1 MERKYSIKDDDWD
14 QRPLMELTQAK
25 GLVEQLQT
33 HVMDSPS
40 ATNTSKELMTKI
52 TSSYKSSLSI
62 LNGVKFEGGE
72 NSLSMLKGGET
83 SLSKLNGRIKLE
95 TGENSLSMSTEI
107 QGGDLLNI
115 IAPMTASIIP
125 TDSPRSSC
133 GSLGNHDDSD
143 LIRNQ
148 SKIRK
153 CQPRWKEQ
161 VRVCELSGLQGPL
174 DDGYSWRKYGQKD
187 IFGAAHPRAYFRCAH
202 RVAQGC
208 LSNKQVQ
215 RSDEDSS
222 IFDVTYQG
230 LHTCNQVSHLLPGQP
245 PNKEDQKLKN
255 PQETLLNFKTGCHVK
270 VEDFNS
276 LLEPKSASFSLP
288 SASTPNSNSSKR
300 EKKTVVFSSPQPEP
314 QPHSRSMDS
323 PFLPPS
329 ASPTTSNS
337 SFFPP
342 YRTNNFG
349 GLQNLQSDH
358 NDFATVTASGI
369 SSPSQDFGLDFFVD
383 FNSDIP
389 FSR

>member
-1 MERKYSIKDDDWD
+1 M
-14 QRPLMELTQAK
+14 
-25 GLVEQLQT
+25 
-33 HVMDSPS
+33 
-40 ATNTSKELMTKI
+40 
-52 TSSYKSSLSI
+52 LS
-62 LNGVKFEGGE
+62 GV
-72 NSLSMLKGGET
+72 
-83 SLSKLNGRIKLE
+83 
-95 TGENSLSMSTEI
+95 
-107 QGGDLLNI
+107 QGGDPPKITGSTTAI
-115 IAPMTASIIP
+115 IS
-125 TDSPRSSC
+125 TDSPRSPC

-143 LIRNQ
+143 LVRKQ

-161 VRVCELSGLQGPL
+161 VRVCERSGLQGPL

-215 RSDEDSS
+215 RSDEDPS

-245 PNKEDQKLKN
+245 QNKEDQKLKN
-255 PQETLLNFKTGCHVK
+255 LQETLLNFKTGCHVK

-276 LLEPKSASFSLP
+276 LIEPKSTSFLQP
-288 SASTPNSNSSKR
+288 SASKK
-300 EKKTVVFSSPQPEP
+300 EKKTVIFSSPER
-314 QPHSRSMDS
+314 HNHSMDS
-323 PFLPPS
+323 PVHPPS

>member
-1 MERKYSIKDDDWD
+1 MERKDSIKDDDWD

-52 TSSYKSSLSI
+52 TTSYKASLSM
-62 LNGVKFEGGE
+62 LDGVKFEGGA

-83 SLSKLNGRIKLE
+83 SLSI
-95 TGENSLSMSTEI
+95 STEI

-115 IAPMTASIIP
+115 IAPMTTPIIP

-133 GSLGNHDDSD
+133 RSLGNHDDSD
-143 LIRNQ
+143 LIRKQ
-148 SKIRK
+148 SKI
-153 CQPRWKEQ
+153 
-161 VRVCELSGLQGPL
+161 
-174 DDGYSWRKYGQKD
+174 SWRKYGQKD

-215 RSDEDSS
+215 RSDEDPS

-276 LLEPKSASFSLP
+276 LIEPKSASFSLP
-288 SASTPNSNSSKR
+288 SASTPNPKSSKR
-300 EKKTVVFSSPQPEP
+300 EKKTVVFSSPEPELE
-314 QPHSRSMDS
+314 PHNHSMDS
-323 PFLPPS
+323 RFHPPS

-337 SFFPP
+337 SLFPP

-349 GLQNLQSDH
+349 GLQNLQSDN

>member
-52 TSSYKSSLSI
+52 TSSYKASLSI

-95 TGENSLSMSTEI
+95 TGENSLSI
-107 QGGDLLNI
+107 
-115 IAPMTASIIP
+115 
-125 TDSPRSSC
+125 
-133 GSLGNHDDSD
+133 
-143 LIRNQ
+143 
-148 SKIRK
+148 K

-161 VRVCELSGLQGPL
+161 VRVCERSGLQGPL

-215 RSDEDSS
+215 RSDEDPS

-288 SASTPNSNSSKR
+288 SASTPNPNSSKR
-300 EKKTVVFSSPQPEP
+300 EKKTVIFSSPEP
-314 QPHSRSMDS
+314 QPHNRSMDS
-323 PFLPPS
+323 SFHPPS
-329 ASPTTSNS
+329 ASPTISDAS
-337 SFFPP
+337 LFPP
-342 YRTNNFG
+342 YRANNFG
-349 GLQNLQSDH
+349 GGKNLQFDH
-358 NDFATVTASGI
+358 NDFASVTASGI
-369 SSPSQDFGLDFFVD
+369 SSPSQDFGLDFYVD

>member
-1 MERKYSIKDDDWD
+1 MERKDDDWD

-40 ATNTSKELMTKI
+40 ATTNGKELMTKI
-52 TSSYKSSLSI
+52 TSSYKASLSM
-62 LNGVKFEGGE
+62 LNGVKFEDGA
-72 NSLSMLKGGET
+72 NSLSMLKGIKYLEGGEP
-83 SLSKLNGRIKLE
+83 SLSKLNRIKLE
-95 TGENSLSMSTEI
+95 TGENSLSMLSGV
-107 QGGDLLNI
+107 QGGD
-115 IAPMTASIIP
+115 PPKMTGSSTTAIIP
-125 TDSPRSSC
+125 TDSPRSPC
-133 GSLGNHDDSD
+133 GSLGNHDDSN
-143 LIRNQ
+143 LVRKQ
-148 SKIRK
+148 SKI
-153 CQPRWKEQ
+153 
-161 VRVCELSGLQGPL
+161 
-174 DDGYSWRKYGQKD
+174 
-187 IFGAAHPRAYFRCAH
+187 RCAH

-215 RSDEDSS
+215 RSDEDPS

-270 VEDFNS
+270 VEDFIS
-276 LLEPKSASFSLP
+276 LIEPKSTSFSLP
-288 SASTPNSNSSKR
+288 SASTPNPNSSKR
-300 EKKTVVFSSPQPEP
+300 EKKTVVPELE
-314 QPHSRSMDS
+314 PHNHSMDS
-323 PFLPPS
+323 RFHPPS

-337 SFFPP
+337 SFFSP
-342 YRTNNFG
+342 YQTNNFG
-349 GLQNLQSDH
+349 ELQNLQSDH
-358 NDFATVTASGI
+358 DDFATVTASGI